1 MVCDIGWRK
10 DARRVIIFT
19 TDESF
24 HIALDGKLGGLVEP
38 NDGLCHLDNNGYYT
52 YSTVQDYPSIGH
64 INHLAKQKSFSI
76 IWAVTEK
83 QINLYST
90 LTKLVQGSSAGKI
103 SYDSSNIVDLI
114 RRQYQAIT
122 TSIEIQTTYNG
133 SACETKITPVN
144 CGDGAIENNQCKDV
158 TLGTAVQFEIEVKL
172 KECLFET
179 IYVSPV
185 GLSRIRKLRKA

>member
-1 MVCDIGWRK
+1 MLFFFR
-10 DARRVIIFT
+10 
-19 TDESF
+19 
-24 HIALDGKLGGLVEP
+24 
-38 NDGLCHLDNNGYYT
+38 
-52 YSTVQDYPSIGH
+52 SI
-64 INHLAKQKSFSI
+64 FSI
-76 IWAVTEK
+76 KGQKKIAT
-83 QINLYST
+83 
-90 LTKLVQGSSAGKI
+90 SSMADTSAHMRQLKERGKI

-122 TSIEIQTTYNG
+122 TSIEVQTTHNG

-172 KECLFET
+172 TECLFET

-185 GLSRIRKLRKA
+185 GLSKIRKLRKA